1 VNRTSIYGRSAGA
14 VNFNPVRSASLCQ
27 MTREML
33 WFECHCSRRNRRRP
47 TVKCIRLF
55 CFALSALLLIATSAS
70 AQTADNY
77 TAPTEFMDLFFDF
90 TGSNELGYP
99 AGQPTLGQMLTQSVV
114 AKDSASGAPGPLVL
128 VVGSSI
134 YVYDSAGGVRLSQE
148 QFRADR
154 SSGFYELTAISH
166 IGPAL
171 AYLAQIKANGDA
183 RWKARLA
190 SLRTH
195 TVQVRAVNQRATN
208 NWLDQLNQPAWST
221 RKAQIRSMVDYACA
235 RTISYIDSLGNGDS
249 FTATGVNDD
258 LFNGTSTQYPIPFVN
273 VMIGTFM
280 LEALRGAADVHDALA
295 RLKLDWPHAMALV
308 SSRAGSNVSSGLTEG
323 TNWLVLFLKAA
334 SGFTLP
340 DDRIKI
346 VPYAEVRPSLGQAQL
361 APADLSYYVQRVW
374 GPLYYRKVVSDQVF
388 AGIPTVYLPDR
399 PPLPGD
405 YFVTQAGA
413 IDQFMIRMKHSLRDA
428 REMLSNTVAFWMV
441 QELANKNWNSAAV
454 DIPGLTTGFPAGVA
468 GYPAVTL
475 K

>member
-1 VNRTSIYGRSAGA
+1 
-14 VNFNPVRSASLCQ
+14 
-27 MTREML
+27 M
-33 WFECHCSRRNRRRP
+33 
-47 TVKCIRLF
+47 
-55 CFALSALLLIATSAS
+55 
-70 AQTADNY
+70 
-77 TAPTEFMDLFFDF
+77 
-90 TGSNELGYP
+90 
-99 AGQPTLGQMLTQSVV
+99 
-114 AKDSASGAPGPLVL
+114 L

-249 FTATGVNDD
+249 FTVAGVNDD
-258 LFNGTSTQYPIPFVN
+258 LFNGTSAQYPIPFVN

-468 GYPAVTL
+468 GYPAVAL